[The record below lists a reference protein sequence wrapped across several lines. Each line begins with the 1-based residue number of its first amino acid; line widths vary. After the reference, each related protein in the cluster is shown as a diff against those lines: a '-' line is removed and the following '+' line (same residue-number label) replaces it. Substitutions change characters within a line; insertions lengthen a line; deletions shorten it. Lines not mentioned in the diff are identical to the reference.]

1 MSEKEV
7 SIGNAVEKI
16 ERIYSCYNPS
26 YYLQRV
32 VKEDANDD
40 LKEDVKTISMI
51 FSVDTKLHNNIN
63 ELCRSLLIL
72 RKGNVHLQSLN
83 ILTLLQEEY
92 TPLIN
97 SLKSK
102 KTEYAKTLY
111 FNWKLGWILN
121 YINEASLL
129 EDDLYAHKYNLE
141 INEEVEN
148 KVKDMRL
155 EYFTEEELMEIFGD
169 EYFVEC

>member
-7 SIGNAVEKI
+7 SIGNAVEQI

-32 VKEDANDD
+32 VKEDSNDD
-40 LKEDVKTISMI
+40 LKEDAKTISMI
-51 FSVDTKLHNNIN
+51 YSVDTKLHNNIN

-72 RKGNVHLQSLN
+72 RKGNVVLQAIN
-83 ILTLLQEEY
+83 ILTLLNEEY
-92 TPLIN
+92 APLIN

-102 KTEYAKTLY
+102 ETEYAKTLY
-111 FNWKLGWILN
+111 FNWKLEWLLN
-121 YINEASLL
+121 YLNGADLL
-129 EDDLYAHKYNLE
+129 EDDVFAYKYHIELTEE
-141 INEEVEN
+141 IEN
-148 KVKDMRL
+148 KVKDMRW

-169 EYFVEC
+169 EFFVEC

>member
-7 SIGNAVEKI
+7 SIGNAVEQI

-32 VKEDANDD
+32 VKDDFNDD

-51 FSVDTKLHNNIN
+51 LSVDTKLRNNIN

-72 RKGNVHLQSLN
+72 RKGNVYLQSLN
-83 ILTLLQEEY
+83 ILTLFQEEY

-111 FNWKLGWILN
+111 FNWKLDWILN

-129 EDDLYAHKYNLE
+129 EDDLYAQKYNLE

-155 EYFTEEELMEIFGD
+155 EYFTEEELIEIFGD